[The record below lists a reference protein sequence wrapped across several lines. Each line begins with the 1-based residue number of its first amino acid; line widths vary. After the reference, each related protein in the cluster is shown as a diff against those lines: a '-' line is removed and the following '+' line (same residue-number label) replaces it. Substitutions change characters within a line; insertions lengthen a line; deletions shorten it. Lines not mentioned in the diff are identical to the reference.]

1 MNFFKRQIHFLHNNN
16 LLKQEKE
23 YLDIQNRKIYLKEI
37 ALVIIL
43 GYEKSLIPYV
53 LIDLLV
59 SDDKGQFHAIILLLW
74 YVSLGIVYFPSINLW
89 LMTHKL

>member
-23 YLDIQNRKIYLKEI
+23 YLDIQNSKKYLKEMEY
-37 ALVIIL
+37 LKEL
-43 GYEKSLIPYV
+43 YEKSLIPFV

-59 SDDKGQFHAIILLLW
+59 SDDKGQFHAIILLLC
-74 YVSLGIVYFPSINLW
+74 YVSLGIVYFPSINHW
-89 LMTHKL
+89 LITHKL

>member
-1 MNFFKRQIHFLHNNN
+1 MNFSKRQIHFLHNNN

-23 YLDIQNRKIYLKEI
+23 YLDIQNRKKCFKENGI
-37 ALVIIL
+37 SYVVR
-43 GYEKSLIPYV
+43 KSLMPFV